1 MWDIR
6 LSSHIQAISFPNP
19 EEETQIVLSAG
30 IQIEEDLASLDSFFT
45 SQSIVAQIEPKTSHH
60 NLEMKCERALYES
73 VCTFVYLCLPVDT
86 HQEPVD
92 TLK

>member
-1 MWDIR
+1 M
-6 LSSHIQAISFPNP
+6 S
-19 EEETQIVLSAG
+19 TG
-30 IQIEEDLASLDSFFT
+30 IQIEEDLASLDSSFT
-45 SQSIVAQIEPKTSHH
+45 SQSIVAQIEPKTSDY
-60 NLEMKCERALYES
+60 NLEMKWEGALYEA